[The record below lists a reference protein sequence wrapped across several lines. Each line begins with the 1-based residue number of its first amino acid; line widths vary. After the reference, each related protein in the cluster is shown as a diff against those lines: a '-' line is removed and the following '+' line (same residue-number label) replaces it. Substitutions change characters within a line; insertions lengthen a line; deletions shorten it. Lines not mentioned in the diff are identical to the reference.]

1 MGLYRGRGLVYL
13 LGRRKNTAAQ
23 GTGERVSAKKLVVST
38 YLQYILIALGALLLF
53 TFVRQ
58 LGGVLLTFLLAAV
71 LAYVLN
77 PLVRQLEAWRI
88 PRVAAVTGVFAALVV
103 AVLAALLVLI
113 IPAVGQVQNLVQD
126 PTVLTDGATRL
137 LNWAQDNLPNE
148 VRDQVATVDH
158 AAIAEFARSNAPS
171 AGQILNGALGFVGG
185 VFGIF
190 GTMLNLV
197 LMLIISVYLL
207 LDKERI
213 TRSTLRAVPV
223 TIREQTVELFHAVE
237 DTLVKYL
244 KAQLLLCAIMGV
256 IGFAIAY
263 FTFGS
268 YALLI
273 GLWVGVTEVIPVLG
287 PFLGAVP
294 AVVLALFS
302 GGIAQALLVAALFLV
317 AQQLEG
323 NILQPNIMGGSVG
336 VHPLWVLFA
345 TLAATALYGIVG
357 AVFAVPIV
365 AIIAAVLRYL
375 RETLFFERWRKA
387 LVSEITLEEGEPVA
401 PAAPVATPGEDPRG
415 LRGSPRGEG

>member
-1 MGLYRGRGLVYL
+1 
-13 LGRRKNTAAQ
+13 
-23 GTGERVSAKKLVVST
+23 VSAKKLVVST
-38 YLQYILIALGALLLF
+38 YLQYVLIALGALLLY
-53 TFVRQ
+53 TFVQQ

-77 PLVRQLEAWRI
+77 PVVRRLEAWKV
-88 PRVAAVTGVFAALVV
+88 PRVVAVIFVFVALLV

-113 IPAVGQVQNLVQD
+113 IPAVGQVQALIRD
-126 PTVLTDGATRL
+126 PAVLTDGATRL
-137 LNWAQDNLPNE
+137 LNWVQDNLPE
-148 VRDQVATVDH
+148 DIREQISTADH
-158 AAIAEFARSNAPS
+158 AAVVEYAQSNAPS

-185 VFGIF
+185 VFGVF
-190 GTMLNLV
+190 GTMLNLL

-207 LDKERI
+207 LDTERI
-213 TRSTLRAVPV
+213 ARAALRAVPA
-223 TIREQTVELFHAVE
+223 TIRGQTVELFHTVE

-273 GLWVGVTEVIPVLG
+273 GLWVGITEVIPVLG
-287 PFLGAVP
+287 PFLGAIP

-302 GGIAQALLVAALFLV
+302 GGFAQALLVAALFLL

-323 NILQPNIMGGSVG
+323 NILQPKIMGGSVG
-336 VHPLWVLFA
+336 VHPLWVLFG
-345 TLAATALYGIVG
+345 TLAATALYGVVG

-365 AIIAAVLRYL
+365 AIVTATLRYL
-375 RETLFFERWRKA
+375 RETLLFERWRKA
-387 LVSEITLEEGEPVA
+387 LVSEVALEGGEPA
-401 PAAPVATPGEDPRG
+401 PAAPVAAPGEGPTGLGGSRG
-415 LRGSPRGEG
+415 GEE